1 MKTTTFGLDL
11 AKRVFQLHWVEADT
25 GEVKRRQLKR
35 DQMVKFFTQ
44 RPASVVAMEACGSAH
59 YWGRKLIELGH
70 EVRLI
75 APKFVRPFVRSN
87 KTDAADAQAIWE
99 AAQRPERRFV
109 AVKTEQ
115 QQAVLMMHRMR
126 EQLVKMRTMQIN
138 QLHGLLAE
146 FGVILPV
153 GREKMMAQLP
163 QALARL
169 EDTLPAMVLETLREQ
184 RARLERLSEDIEGIE
199 RKLWAWRK
207 EDEAVKRLM
216 QIPGVGL
223 LTATAAVATIGDAKV
238 FSSGRECAAF
248 LGLVPRQS
256 GTGGKVR
263 LSGITKRGDVYLR
276 KLLVHGA
283 RAVLQHAKQLD
294 PWLEGLLARRP
305 FNAVVVALANKTART
320 IWAMLAYG
328 RSYEDRRCHAQEGA

>member
-1 MKTTTFGLDL
+1 
-11 AKRVFQLHWVEADT
+11 
-25 GEVKRRQLKR
+25 
-35 DQMVKFFTQ
+35 
-44 RPASVVAMEACGSAH
+44 
-59 YWGRKLIELGH
+59 
-70 EVRLI
+70 
-75 APKFVRPFVRSN
+75 
-87 KTDAADAQAIWE
+87 
-99 AAQRPERRFV
+99 
-109 AVKTEQ
+109 
-115 QQAVLMMHRMR
+115 
-126 EQLVKMRTMQIN
+126 
-138 QLHGLLAE
+138 LLAE

-294 PWLEGLLARRP
+294 PWLEGLLARQRRKP
-305 FNAVVVALANKTART
+305 RIRRRAFALAPLQRT
-320 IWAMLAYG
+320 VRAFR
-328 RSYEDRRCHAQEGA
+328 RSYANPCARSVGAAEAANSALGIRAVATSAHRSRLPALLRKPLRTLSRSGGSREFGAGHSRWRRFSPPFAPSGAPTQALAHAQ